1 VVATLRKLVRAFQE
15 RKLITWATSL
25 SFNALWSLPPL
36 ALVMLAL
43 AGFFDLRA
51 AWKNHVGPDF
61 KAKLTPET
69 WRAVD
74 STVNR
79 IVDAPHLAWLAIGLV
94 LAVWH
99 VSGLV
104 RASSGA
110 LNSIFDVQEK
120 RPGTERLWKST
131 LVAFAVI
138 VLVVLA
144 VLIVV
149 GGRLIPWHGAAGVLL
164 FFLRWIAAAV
174 VMWALLAILIRTAP
188 ASSPHARWVSA
199 GAGFAI
205 AGWIAASIVFGVYV
219 GYIAN
224 FKSPYGNLISVMV
237 LMAYVYWLSLAF
249 LGGVLLDVV
258 LAKRTSG

>member
-1 VVATLRKLVRAFQE
+1 MLATPRKLARAFQK
-15 RKLITWATSL
+15 RRLITWATSL
-25 SFNALWSLPPL
+25 SYNALWSLPPL
-36 ALVMLAL
+36 ALFMLAL

-51 AWKNHVGPDF
+51 AWQDHVGPDL
-61 KAKLTPET
+61 KTKLAPET

-74 STVNR
+74 STVDR
-79 IVDAPHLAWLAIGLV
+79 IVDSPHVTWLAIGLA
-94 LAVWH
+94 LATWH

-110 LNSIFDVQEK
+110 LNSIFDADE
-120 RPGTERLWKST
+120 ERSGGERVWKSL
-131 LVAFAVI
+131 LVALAVI
-138 VLVVLA
+138 ALVCLA
-144 VLIVV
+144 LLILV

-164 FFLRWIAAAV
+164 FLLRWTAAAI
-174 VMWALLAILIRTAP
+174 VMWALLALLIQTAP
-188 ASSPHARWVSA
+188 AASPHARWISI
-199 GAGFAI
+199 GAGLAI
-205 AGWIAASIVFGVYV
+205 VGWIAASIVFGVYV

-258 LAKRTSG
+258 LANRSSD

>member
-1 VVATLRKLVRAFQE
+1 MLATLRKVVQTFQE
-15 RKLITWATSL
+15 RRLAIWATSL
-25 SFNALWSLPPL
+25 SYKALWSLPPL
-36 ALVMLAL
+36 ALIVLAL

-51 AWKNHVGPDF
+51 AWEDHVGPDL
-61 KAKLTPET
+61 KTKLTPTT
-69 WRAVD
+69 WRFIDRTVD
-74 STVNR
+74 R
-79 IVDAPHLAWLAIGLV
+79 IVDAPHVAWLVIGLA
-94 LAVWH
+94 LALWH

-110 LNSIFDVQEK
+110 LNSIFEVDE
-120 RPGTERLWKST
+120 RRSATERAWQSL
-131 LVAFAVI
+131 LVALAVI
-138 VLVVLA
+138 VLVCLA
-144 VLIVV
+144 LLIVV
-149 GGRLIPWHGAAGVLL
+149 GGRLIPWHGAAGILL

-174 VMWALLAILIRTAP
+174 VMWALLALLIRTAP
-188 ASSPHARWVSA
+188 AASPHARWVSV

-205 AGWIAASIVFGVYV
+205 GGWIAASIVFGMYV